1 MNQPSDLLR
10 RLRLLWSGLRNFI
23 RRFPIHIPPSL
34 HHRRF
39 RLLWLGLLISI
50 AGSQMQLWAIFWH
63 IRTLTDK
70 PIALGGI
77 GLARILPV
85 IVFSL
90 IGGAVADVLN
100 RRNILFITQTA
111 MALVAFGLGWLTLTR
126 HIDLWHI
133 YLLTALQAVAQA
145 FDGPARQ
152 ALTPNLVPVKDL
164 PNAFSLNSIANQV
177 GSIVGPA
184 ISGFIIAA
192 GALPWVYIINA
203 VSFLAVVL
211 ALLLMGPVAQQV
223 IASANRNGKVSI
235 SSISEGVRFILRQP
249 LILSTMIMD
258 FFATFF
264 ASANTLMPIV
274 AVDVLHVG
282 AVAYGWLSSA
292 QAWGAMVAAL
302 IISQL
307 REIRRQG
314 MVFLSAVVVF
324 GLATILFGAT
334 RLFAVAMFALIL
346 VGAADTVSTIIRNTI
361 RQLATPDYI
370 RGRMTSVNQI
380 FFQGG
385 PQLGEV
391 EAGAV
396 GQLFGAPIAIISGGI
411 GCILAV
417 IWIARR
423 WPQIRRYNGDE
434 PVVAGAPITNL
445 Q

>member
-1 MNQPSDLLR
+1 M
-10 RLRLLWSGLRNFI
+10 
-23 RRFPIHIPPSL
+23 IHIPPSL

-50 AGSQMQLWAIFWH
+50 AGSQMQLWALFWH
-63 IRTLTDK
+63 IRTITDQ
-70 PIALGGI
+70 PIALGAV

-90 IGGAVADVLN
+90 IGGAVADSLN
-100 RRNILFITQTA
+100 RRRILYLTQTG
-111 MALVAFGLGWLTLTR
+111 MALVAFALGWLTLAGQ
-126 HIDLWHI
+126 IDLWHI

-152 ALTPNLVPVKDL
+152 ALVPNLVPTADL

-177 GSIVGPA
+177 GAIIGPA
-184 ISGFIIAA
+184 LSGFIIAA
-192 GALPWVYIINA
+192 GGLPYVYIINA
-203 VSFLAVVL
+203 FSFLAVIV
-211 ALLLMGPVAQQV
+211 ALFMMGPVDQQTT
-223 IASANRNGKVSI
+223 SSTSRNGAVSI
-235 SSISEGVRFILRQP
+235 SAISEGVRFILKQP
-249 LILSTMIMD
+249 LIISTMILD

-264 ASANTLMPIV
+264 ASANTLMPII
-274 AVDVLHVG
+274 AIDVLHVG
-282 AVAYGWLSSA
+282 AVAYGWLSAA
-292 QAWGAMVAAL
+292 QAIGAMVAAL
-302 IISQL
+302 IISQM

-314 MVFLSAVVVF
+314 KVFMLAVVAF
-324 GLATILFGAT
+324 GLATIAFGAA
-334 RLFAVAMFALIL
+334 RIFILAMFALII

-391 EAGAV
+391 EAGLAA
-396 GQLFGAPIAIISGGI
+396 QLLGAPFAVISGGV

-423 WPQIRRYNGDE
+423 WPQIRKYNGDE
-434 PVVAGAPITNL
+434 PVVAGTSAI
-445 Q
+445 

>member
-1 MNQPSDLLR
+1 M
-10 RLRLLWSGLRNFI
+10 
-23 RRFPIHIPPSL
+23 IHIPPSL

-63 IRTLTDK
+63 IRTLSDQ
-70 PIALGGI
+70 PIALGAI

-85 IVFSL
+85 IIFSL

-100 RRNILFITQTA
+100 RRNILFITQTG
-111 MALVAFGLGWLTLTR
+111 MALVAFGLGWLTLT
-126 HIDLWHI
+126 HNIDLWHI
-133 YLLTALQAVAQA
+133 YLLTALQAVCQA

-152 ALTPNLVPVKDL
+152 ALTPNLVSIKDL

-177 GSIVGPA
+177 GAIVGPA

-192 GALPWVYIINA
+192 GALPYVYIINA
-203 VSFLAVVL
+203 ISFMAVIL
-211 ALLLMGPVAQQV
+211 ALFMMGPVEQQKSAANGNGLV
-223 IASANRNGKVSI
+223 SIASIK
-235 SSISEGVRFILRQP
+235 EGVRFILNQP
-249 LILSTMIMD
+249 LILSTMVVD

-264 ASANTLMPIV
+264 ASANTLMPII

-282 AVAYGWLSSA
+282 AVSYGWLSAA
-292 QAWGAMVAAL
+292 QAIGAMIAAL
-302 IISQL
+302 IISQMHQ
-307 REIRRQG
+307 IRRQG
-314 MVFLSAVVVF
+314 SVFLAAVVVF

-334 RLFAVAMFALIL
+334 RLFMVAMLALIV

-361 RQLATPDYI
+361 RQLSTPDYI

-391 EAGAV
+391 EAGLV
-396 GQLFGAPIAIISGGI
+396 GQLLGAPIAIMTGGV

-423 WPQIRRYNGDE
+423 WPQIRKYNGDE
-434 PVVAGAPITNL
+434 PVVAGTTAVT
-445 Q
+445 

>member
-1 MNQPSDLLR
+1 M
-10 RLRLLWSGLRNFI
+10 
-23 RRFPIHIPPSL
+23 IHIPPSL

-50 AGSQMQLWAIFWH
+50 AGSQMQLWALFWH
-63 IRTLTDK
+63 IRTITDQ
-70 PIALGGI
+70 PIALGAV

-100 RRNILFITQTA
+100 RRRILFLTQTG
-111 MALVAFGLGWLTLTR
+111 MALVAFALGWLTLAG

-152 ALTPNLVPVKDL
+152 ALVPNLVPVNDL
-164 PNAFSLNSIANQV
+164 PNAFSLNSIANQT
-177 GSIVGPA
+177 GSIIGPA
-184 ISGFIIAA
+184 LSGFIIAA
-192 GALPWVYIINA
+192 GGLPYVYIINA
-203 VSFLAVVL
+203 ISFLAVIV
-211 ALLLMGPVAQQV
+211 ALIMMGPVEQQKT
-223 IASANRNGKVSI
+223 NTTRNGAI
-235 SSISEGVRFILRQP
+235 SFAAIAEGVRFILKQP
-249 LILSTMIMD
+249 LILSTMILD

-264 ASANTLMPIV
+264 ASANTLMPII

-292 QAWGAMVAAL
+292 QAMGAVVAAL
-302 IISQL
+302 IISQMH
-307 REIRRQG
+307 EIRRQG
-314 MVFLSAVVVF
+314 MVFMLAVVVF
-324 GLATILFGAT
+324 GLATIAFGAT
-334 RLFAVAMFALIL
+334 RIFIIAMFALII

-385 PQLGEV
+385 PQLGAV
-391 EAGAV
+391 EAGLAA
-396 GQLFGAPIAIISGGI
+396 QLLGAPFAVISGGV

-423 WPQIRRYNGDE
+423 WPQIRKYNGDE
-434 PVVAGAPITNL
+434 PIVAGTPAAG
-445 Q
+445 

>member
-1 MNQPSDLLR
+1 M
-10 RLRLLWSGLRNFI
+10 
-23 RRFPIHIPPSL
+23 IHIPPSL

-50 AGSQMQLWAIFWH
+50 AGSQMQLWALLWH
-63 IRTLTDK
+63 IRTITDK
-70 PIALGGI
+70 PIALGAV

-100 RRNILFITQTA
+100 RRRILFLTQTG
-111 MALVAFGLGWLTLTR
+111 MALVALALGWLTLTA

-152 ALTPNLVPVKDL
+152 ALVPNLVPTADL
-164 PNAFSLNSIANQV
+164 PNAFSLNSIANQT
-177 GSIVGPA
+177 GSILGPA
-184 ISGFIIAA
+184 LSGFIIAA
-192 GALPWVYIINA
+192 GGLPYVYIINA
-203 VSFLAVVL
+203 ISFFAVIL
-211 ALLLMGPVAQQV
+211 ALIMMGPVEQHNT
-223 IASANRNGKVSI
+223 STPRNGAI
-235 SSISEGVRFILRQP
+235 SLSAITEGVRFILKQP
-249 LILSTMIMD
+249 LIISTMILD

-264 ASANTLMPIV
+264 ASANTLMPII
-274 AVDVLHVG
+274 ARDVMGVG
-282 AVAYGWLSSA
+282 AVAYGWLSAA
-292 QAWGAMVAAL
+292 QAIGAMIAAV
-302 IISQL
+302 IISQM

-314 MVFLSAVVVF
+314 PVFLLAVVVF
-324 GLATILFGAT
+324 GFATIAFGAT
-334 RLFAVAMFALIL
+334 HIFLIAMLALVI

-391 EAGAV
+391 EAGLAA
-396 GQLFGAPIAIISGGI
+396 QIFGAPFAIISGGV

-423 WPQIRRYNGDE
+423 WPQIRKYNGDE
-434 PVVAGAPITNL
+434 PVVAGTPVS
-445 Q
+445 

>member
-1 MNQPSDLLR
+1 M
-10 RLRLLWSGLRNFI
+10 
-23 RRFPIHIPPSL
+23 IHIPPSL

-50 AGSQMQLWAIFWH
+50 TGSQMQLWALFWH
-63 IRTLTDK
+63 IRTITSQ
-70 PIALGGI
+70 PIALGAV

-90 IGGAVADVLN
+90 IGGALADVLN
-100 RRNILFITQTA
+100 RRRILFLTQTG
-111 MALVAFGLGWLTLTR
+111 MALVAFALGWLTLTA

-152 ALTPNLVPVKDL
+152 ALVPNLVPTSDL
-164 PNAFSLNSIANQV
+164 PNAFSLSSIANQT

-184 ISGFIIAA
+184 MSGFIIAA
-192 GALPWVYIINA
+192 GGLPFVYIINA
-203 VSFLAVVL
+203 ISFLAVIL
-211 ALLLMGPVAQQV
+211 ALAMMGPVDQNNSNIPRNRV
-223 IASANRNGKVSI
+223 VSRSA
-235 SSISEGVRFILRQP
+235 ISEGVHFILNQP
-249 LILSTMIMD
+249 LILSTMILD

-264 ASANTLMPIV
+264 ASANTLMPII

-282 AVAYGWLSSA
+282 AVAYGWLSAA
-292 QAWGAMVAAL
+292 QAIGAMIAAV
-302 IISQL
+302 IISQMH
-307 REIRRQG
+307 EIRKQG
-314 MVFLSAVVVF
+314 PVFMLAVVVF
-324 GLATILFGAT
+324 GLATIIFGAS
-334 RLFAVAMFALIL
+334 RIFLLAMFALII

-391 EAGAV
+391 EAGLAA
-396 GQLFGAPIAIISGGI
+396 QLLGAPFAVISGGV

-423 WPQIRRYNGDE
+423 WPQIRKYNGDE
-434 PVVAGAPITNL
+434 PIMAGTPTS
-445 Q
+445 